1 MAFLLLKSMIRDTVR
16 LQVDLRSSMGMMDIG
31 EVAERSGVPASAL
44 RYYEEVGLIRS
55 VGRHGL
61 RRQFDPN
68 VLLRLS
74 LIELGKTA
82 GFSLTEIAG
91 MFGKDG
97 RPDIPRDQLHAKA
110 NDLQRQMVDL
120 RVLRDALRHVAECP
134 APSHLECP
142 TFRKLLK
149 TATRRRV
156 SRLPSGT
163 RHRGR
168 RRLGE

>member
-1 MAFLLLKSMIRDTVR
+1 
-16 LQVDLRSSMGMMDIG
+16 MGMMDIG
-31 EVAERSGVPASAL
+31 EVAERSGVPPSTL

-55 VGRHGL
+55 ISRHGL
-61 RRQFDPN
+61 RRQFDAD
-68 VLLRLS
+68 VLLKLS

-82 GFSLTEIAG
+82 GFSLTEIAR

-97 RPDIPRDQLHAKA
+97 RPDIPREQLHAKA
-110 NDLQRQMVDL
+110 DDLQRQMVDL

-149 TATRRRV
+149 ATTRRRIT
-156 SRLPSGT
+156 RPRSGI
-163 RHRGR
+163 GR
-168 RRLGE
+168 RRGSQRGE

>member
-1 MAFLLLKSMIRDTVR
+1 
-16 LQVDLRSSMGMMDIG
+16 MGMMDIG
-31 EVAERSGVPASAL
+31 EVAERSGVPPSTL
-44 RYYEEVGLIRS
+44 RYYEELGLIRS
-55 VGRHGL
+55 ISRHGL
-61 RRQFDPN
+61 RRQFEAD
-68 VLLRLS
+68 VLLKLS

-82 GFSLTEIAG
+82 GFSLAEIAG

-110 NDLQRQMVDL
+110 DDLQRQMLDL

-149 TATRRRV
+149 GATRRRV
-156 SRLPSGT
+156 IRQTSQV
-163 RHRGR
+163 GR
-168 RRLGE
+168 RGNSRRIRVAET

>member
-1 MAFLLLKSMIRDTVR
+1 
-16 LQVDLRSSMGMMDIG
+16 MGMMDIG
-31 EVAERSGVPASAL
+31 EVAERSGVPPSTL

-55 VGRHGL
+55 ISRHGL
-61 RRQFDPN
+61 RRHFDAD

-82 GFSLTEIAG
+82 GFSLSEIAG
-91 MFGKDG
+91 MFEKDG

-110 NDLQRQMVDL
+110 DDLQRQMIDL

-149 TATRRRV
+149 AATRRRV
-156 SRLPSGT
+156 SRPASGI
-163 RHRGR
+163 RRRGR
-168 RRLGE
+168 QRLGE

>member
-1 MAFLLLKSMIRDTVR
+1 
-16 LQVDLRSSMGMMDIG
+16 MGIMDIG
-31 EVAERSGVPASAL
+31 EVAERSGVPPSTL
-44 RYYEEVGLIRS
+44 RYYEEIGLIQS
-55 VGRHGL
+55 VSRLGL
-61 RRQFDPN
+61 RRQFDGD

-97 RPDIPRDQLHAKA
+97 RPDIPRNQLHARA
-110 NDLQRQMVDL
+110 EDLQRQMLDL

-149 TATRRRV
+149 AATRRRV
-156 SRLPSGT
+156 T
-163 RHRGR
+163 RQKPGIR
-168 RRLGE
+168 R